1 MVDLLIKTFC
11 NKQKVQKHQHLP
23 VVFKRNVYILQEF
36 PVSSPEH
43 QLGAEVADRDAD
55 EGGMRSESDGSDY
68 APGRKKKK
76 RSSSAKD
83 KKKGGAVAEKGG
95 SSSSKS
101 KRKEPEPEDEEDD
114 DDDCQ
119 VTTPLRLSR
128 YNR

>member
-1 MVDLLIKTFC
+1 M
-11 NKQKVQKHQHLP
+11 
-23 VVFKRNVYILQEF
+23 QEL

-43 QLGAEVADRDAD
+43 LIGVEAAVRDAD
-55 EGGMRSESDGSDY
+55 EEGVRSESEGSDY

-83 KKKGGAVAEKGG
+83 KKKGGAASEKGG

-101 KRKEPEPEDEEDD
+101 KRKDPEPEDDDDD

-119 VTTPLRLSR
+119 VKMNSDSAAERIVNSFRANMTD
-128 YNR
+128 